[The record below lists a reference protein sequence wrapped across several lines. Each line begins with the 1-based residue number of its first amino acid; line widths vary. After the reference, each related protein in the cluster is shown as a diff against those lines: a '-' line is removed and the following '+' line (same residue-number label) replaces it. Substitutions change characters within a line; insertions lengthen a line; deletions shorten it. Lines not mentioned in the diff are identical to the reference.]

1 MATLEQIA
9 AQVVTLR
16 QELNESRRREED
28 LNNRLQAVQ
37 STGAMQAALQ
47 EMVSTQKAI
56 LEASKRP
63 DKKLTLVDNVW
74 QSQATLMATRIS
86 SSGRSGWKLLLS
98 PFTVTSAKRWLGQ
111 KTKRIQSATHP

>member
-16 QELNESRRREED
+16 NELNESRRREED

-47 EMVSTQKAI
+47 EMVNTQKAI
-56 LEASKRP
+56 LEASKKP
-63 DKKLTLVDNVW
+63 DKKLTLVDNRGLAKPSNFDGNSDFL
-74 QSQATLMATRIS
+74 Q
-86 SSGRSGWKLLLS
+86 WKI
-98 PFTVTSAKRWLGQ
+98 TSAKRWLGQ
-111 KTKRIQSATHP
+111 KTKQIQSATHP